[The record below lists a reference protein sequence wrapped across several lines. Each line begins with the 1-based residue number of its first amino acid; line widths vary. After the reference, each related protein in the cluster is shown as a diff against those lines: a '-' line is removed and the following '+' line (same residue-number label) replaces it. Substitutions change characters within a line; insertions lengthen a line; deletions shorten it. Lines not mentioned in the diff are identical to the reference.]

1 MIRHFRT
8 HATAAI
14 LAIFVITLM
23 ASGAAH
29 GQRPGRGPSPVPPD
43 KAGPATP
50 SVVGWRDLE
59 TWTHDVGTAPDSELG
74 LGLQLSGPE
83 GTVATSFSVV
93 KLRRSPTA
101 EPKEI
106 TVTLIPAFDPN
117 RVRWSSAT
125 FRVTTKDKGRSTID
139 VSDRVTTYP
148 PGPFGPGDGPVNARV
163 RLTPAQFVQIANAD
177 TVTGT
182 LLNVTIN
189 FRRDQ
194 LNALKTFGERA
205 GIRR

>member
-1 MIRHFRT
+1 M
-8 HATAAI
+8 AAI
-14 LAIFVITLM
+14 LAIFVITLV
-23 ASGAAH
+23 ASGAA
-29 GQRPGRGPSPVPPD
+29 QGRGSGRGSSPVPPD

-83 GTVATSFSVV
+83 GTVATSFTVL
-93 KLRRSPTA
+93 KLRRTPTA
-101 EPKEI
+101 APREVTI
-106 TVTLIPAFDPN
+106 TLIPVFDPN
-117 RVRWSSAT
+117 RVRWTSVT

-139 VSDRVTTYP
+139 LSDRVTTYP
-148 PGPFGPGDGPVNARV
+148 PGPFGPGDGPVNAKT
-163 RLTPAQFVQIANAD
+163 RLTPAQFLQIADAD
-177 TVTGT
+177 AVTGT
-182 LLNVTIN
+182 LLNVTTN

-194 LNALKTFGERA
+194 LNALKAFGEKA